1 MTSLMNT
8 TTVTNLMNTTNT
20 LVITSHNRRQSNS
33 LLMRPPL
40 WPRLSCTHAG
50 HGAPEAKAEL
60 ELREMQAL
68 KEGLCI
74 QQSSFR
80 RSFFF
85 FFIKTEGSYTIMLP
99 QTHVQVIYTP
109 SAANLASWPSSLTRS
124 MLLLSTWLE
133 VDLLQRSFHHLLNSQ
148 FESYYI
154 LKKFMPA
161 FINSCHK

>member
-85 FFIKTEGSYTIMLP
+85 FFLLRQRDPTRSCFLKPTYRSYTHRRRRIWLRGRAHLQGLCCSSP
-99 QTHVQVIYTP
+99 LGLRSICCNVLFIIY
-109 SAANLASWPSSLTRS
+109 
-124 MLLLSTWLE
+124 
-133 VDLLQRSFHHLLNSQ
+133 
-148 FESYYI
+148 
-154 LKKFMPA
+154 
-161 FINSCHK
+161 